1 MQPDAA
7 PVSFPLANWQQAIPA
22 HWRAPL
28 ARLTLAALALIAIMG
43 SDWAA
48 MFDQWWN
55 SSTFNHIL
63 LVPFII
69 GWLIWARAGELA
81 KLQPECWWPGLI
93 PFAGAMMLWLLGAVS
108 SLDLFRQAGAVA
120 ALASLAITLLGPR
133 VSAGLAFPLAYMAF
147 LVPVGEEL
155 VPWLQMITADITIAL
170 TEASG
175 IPAHIEGVFIDTPAG
190 LFEVAEAC
198 SGVNFLIAMVAL
210 GTLVAHVAFRSNV
223 RRAAFMIAA
232 IALPIIANGI
242 RAWGTIHIAQSQGV
256 EFAAGVDHIV
266 YGWVFF
272 AIIVAVLI
280 ACAWPFF
287 DRSAN
292 DPMIDAAGIRA
303 NGFLRK
309 LSRLAISPA
318 LALAAL
324 AVLLIG
330 AQAWAGAA
338 SRAEAKLPDIIA
350 LTAPDG
356 WRPVAYEPSV
366 AWMPLAEGADRRAMI
381 RLESGPGR
389 QVDVFVAVYA
399 AQREGKEAG
408 AFGQGALIPDT
419 PWRWLGNADAVDG
432 ANTQWLQ
439 ANGVVRRYAETSYRS
454 GDLLTGSNLD
464 LKLATMRDALAI
476 RARPTAMLIL
486 SAEGPQADTAVAA
499 LRRDIGDRGEW
510 MDRAIHND

>member
-1 MQPDAA
+1 
-7 PVSFPLANWQQAIPA
+7 
-22 HWRAPL
+22 
-28 ARLTLAALALIAIMG
+28 
-43 SDWAA
+43 
-48 MFDQWWN
+48 
-55 SSTFNHIL
+55 
-63 LVPFII
+63 
-69 GWLIWARAGELA
+69 
-81 KLQPECWWPGLI
+81 
-93 PFAGAMMLWLLGAVS
+93 
-108 SLDLFRQAGAVA
+108 
-120 ALASLAITLLGPR
+120 
-133 VSAGLAFPLAYMAF
+133 
-147 LVPVGEEL
+147 
-155 VPWLQMITADITIAL
+155 
-170 TEASG
+170 
-175 IPAHIEGVFIDTPAG
+175 
-190 LFEVAEAC
+190 
-198 SGVNFLIAMVAL
+198 
-210 GTLVAHVAFRSNV
+210 
-223 RRAAFMIAA
+223 
-232 IALPIIANGI
+232 
-242 RAWGTIHIAQSQGV
+242 
-256 EFAAGVDHIV
+256 
-266 YGWVFF
+266 VFF